1 MIRLS
6 MLTVVILGVGLGIVA
21 VADADK
27 EATPPMDERLKG
39 TLMKIGR
46 EYVWVMDKDG
56 NEIKLHVDKS
66 MTKQDNMVS
75 GWPPSSEPFCP
86 VPLFD
91 PLVASSN
98 TSLS

>member
-1 MIRLS
+1 

-66 MTKQDNMVS
+66 TTKQDNMVS
-75 GWPPSSEPFCP
+75 GWPPSCEPST
-86 VPLFD
+86 V
-91 PLVASSN
+91 
-98 TSLS
+98 LSHYSIR